1 MGIFILYIL
10 QKIVLYICVLRIF
23 IVSLQCLNK
32 TTNNMKKKE
41 LTIKVTEEEFEL
53 LEAIRNYNR
62 SYPDGYPQLIWFAQ
76 ELFDNMLR
84 QPYE

>member
-1 MGIFILYIL
+1 
-10 QKIVLYICVLRIF
+10 
-23 IVSLQCLNK
+23 
-32 TTNNMKKKE
+32 MKKKE

-62 SYPDGYPQLIWFAQ
+62 FYPDGYPQLIWFAQ